1 MHRPIPQ
8 HAARADDARALPGAR
23 ISCSRTTGRAAESCG
38 NSLPDAV
45 DAGRPWRWRVA
56 VVATTLGVAV
66 GLGGCVMAPK
76 DPSGAGEP
84 AATAESLGDADEVEL
99 RARREAL
106 LKANEPYR
114 PTSLPSL
121 SLTPPVLYELL
132 AAEIA
137 AQRQQLSTAYSSY
150 SSLAAQTRDARLAR
164 RATEIALNG
173 RAFEQA
179 LTSARLWSELDPM
192 SDEPK
197 QAIEALL
204 LATNR
209 LAEAE
214 PALSRRMA
222 AARKNQQ
229 IDDFYSQLQRTLVR
243 IEDRKG
249 GWAML
254 RRLSADDLERLSAR
268 RARAAVAEAAG
279 DRQAAADEA
288 LAAHEMAP
296 RDPAMAIQAARLLQE
311 LPDNGTARA
320 TRLLDDFVR
329 KHPDDQSARLALGRI
344 YLLSRQTGAARATF
358 DAALQRTPNDPALL
372 YLAAQGAYQA
382 KDLDGAR
389 RHLNKYTALPTTVE
403 RDNAPAWVFLG
414 QIAEDQNQPVEAI
427 DYLKR
432 VEGGELYLSALV
444 RRAMLM
450 ARGGDYD
457 GASKLIEATPARN
470 QQEQTAL
477 ISARAGILREAQR
490 YPEAFDVLDQALA
503 RAPDNP
509 DLLYDHAMAA
519 EKVERLDTL
528 EKSLRHLIS
537 LRPENAHAYNAL
549 GYTLADRNQRLPEAL
564 ALIKKA
570 NELAP
575 DDAQIIDSL
584 GWVHFRL
591 GNTEEALVHLRR
603 AYAMK
608 PDVEVAAHLGEVLWQ
623 SGARDEAMKVWREA
637 SGREPKNEVL
647 RGTLARLNISL

>member
-23 ISCSRTTGRAAESCG
+23 ISCSRTTGRVAESCG

-45 DAGRPWRWRVA
+45 DAGRPWRWRAA
-56 VVATTLGVAV
+56 VVATTLGLAV

-84 AATAESLGDADEVEL
+84 AARAESLGDADEVEL

-106 LKANEPYR
+106 LKGNEPYR
-114 PTSLPSL
+114 PLSLPSL

-192 SDEPK
+192 SDESK
-197 QAIEALL
+197 QTLETLL

-229 IDDFYSQLQRTLVR
+229 LDDFYLQLQRTLVR

-288 LAAHEMAP
+288 LAAHAMAP
-296 RDPAMAIQAARLLQE
+296 RDPATAIRRRASCRSCPTTAPRA
-311 LPDNGTARA
+311 PPGCSTISSASTRTISRCGSRSAGFTWFPGRPGRHGTRS
-320 TRLLDDFVR
+320 TRR
-329 KHPDDQSARLALGRI
+329 CSAPER
-344 YLLSRQTGAARATF
+344 SGAA
-358 DAALQRTPNDPALL
+358 L
-372 YLAAQGAYQA
+372 LAAQGSYQA

-389 RHLNKYTALPTTVE
+389 ALPE
-403 RDNAPAWVFLG
+403 RSRRCRPRSRARTGRPTYSCRRLPRTEPAGRSDRL
-414 QIAEDQNQPVEAI
+414 AEED
-427 DYLKR
+427 R
-432 VEGGELYLSALV
+432 G
-444 RRAMLM
+444 RRALHQ
-450 ARGGDYD
+450 R
-457 GASKLIEATPARN
+457 R
-470 QQEQTAL
+470 
-477 ISARAGILREAQR
+477 SA
-490 YPEAFDVLDQALA
+490 
-503 RAPDNP
+503 
-509 DLLYDHAMAA
+509 
-519 EKVERLDTL
+519 K
-528 EKSLRHLIS
+528 
-537 LRPENAHAYNAL
+537 
-549 GYTLADRNQRLPEAL
+549 
-564 ALIKKA
+564 
-570 NELAP
+570 
-575 DDAQIIDSL
+575 
-584 GWVHFRL
+584 
-591 GNTEEALVHLRR
+591 RR
-603 AYAMK
+603 
-608 PDVEVAAHLGEVLWQ
+608 
-623 SGARDEAMKVWREA
+623 S
-637 SGREPKNEVL
+637 
-647 RGTLARLNISL
+647 